1 MSRLSL
7 GRGGSPGQLSPASFP
22 RESVPVLQTS
32 KIAPQQDE
40 KATNASGSDP
50 QGFDICQKPTTGG
63 PVKLKQPLFGINRE
77 KRNSQR
83 NIEEGLNGQV
93 LRPGMVL
100 LKHYLSLDSQ
110 VKIVNICRQLGVG
123 SAGFYQ
129 PEYRSGEKMHLKMM
143 CLGSSW
149 DPNVDK
155 YVDSHTIDGPKP
167 PNIPQEFIP
176 LVMNAI
182 KDSQTLITRTRKP
195 PNDVLP
201 SMSPSICIANF
212 YTKSG
217 RLGLHQDKAESPESL
232 RKGLPVVS
240 FSIGDSAE
248 FLYSERRD
256 DASEKVLLESGD
268 VLIFGGR
275 SRNIFHG
282 VSSVKPKTAP
292 KSLLDQ
298 THLREGRLNLTFRE
312 Y

>member
-149 DPNVDK
+149 DPNV
-155 YVDSHTIDGPKP
+155 
-167 PNIPQEFIP
+167 
-176 LVMNAI
+176 A
-182 KDSQTLITRTRKP
+182 